1 MQAMRAVFALILGG
15 LALAASG
22 AGAVAAGAQAPAAD
36 PPSAASRAV
45 LDKYCVTCH
54 NPRLKTA
61 GLSLDRLDVAEVAA
75 GAETWEKVVRKL
87 RAGAMPPPG
96 APRPDQNTS
105 DQLAAYLETALERA
119 SLRDPNPG
127 RTDAFHRLNRAEY
140 HNAIRDLLALD
151 IDVSSLVPADA
162 ADQHGFD
169 NMAGVLSMSPALLE
183 RYVSAARRISRLA
196 VGIPPKGSTI
206 ETYTVPVN
214 LLQDDRLSDDLPFGS
229 RGGTSIR
236 HQFPVDGEYVIKLR
250 LQTNYVSYIR
260 GLHQAHKLDLRIDG
274 ARIKQFQIGGAA
286 PGKPAPN
293 SYEGNIFGSKEWEAY
308 AHHADDDLEVRLA
321 VKAGPH
327 LVGVDFPRESWEPEG
342 VLQPRQFEFAL
353 AINGRQDENPALNSL
368 EIDGPYAI
376 GQAGDTPSRRKI
388 LICQPEPRRSSPETQ
403 ASEDGCAKK
412 ILSALARRAYRR
424 PVTDTDLRTLID
436 FYRAGR
442 KQGTFD
448 AGIQMAI
455 ERLLADPEF
464 LFRVERAPAGLAA
477 GASYRINDLDLAS
490 RLSFFI
496 WSSIP
501 DDELIDAAAQRRLK
515 EPAVLERQVRRMLAD
530 QRSRAMIDNF
540 VGQWLLVRDI
550 NSAYPDPATF
560 PDFDDNLREAFE
572 QETELFVESQLR
584 ENRSI
589 VDLLSA
595 DYTFLNER
603 LARHYGIPNV
613 YGTRFRRVTLAGTAH
628 RGGLL
633 GQGSLL
639 TVTSYANRTSPVL
652 RGKWLLANI
661 LGTPVPPPPADVPSL
676 KETGENG
683 QPASVRERLEQHR
696 KNPVCSSCHSQM
708 DPLGFAL
715 ENFDAVGKWREVAEG
730 GAPVDATAALP
741 NGTRFQGLNGLRDVL
756 LARREQFV
764 RTVNE
769 KLLTYALGRG
779 IEYYDLPVV
788 RRIVRDA
795 APDYRWSAIV
805 IGITASTPFQMRL
818 AEPGNGKPAAAT
830 TAAAGR

>member
-1 MQAMRAVFALILGG
+1 VFALILGG
-15 LALAASG
+15 LALVASGTRALTAAGPQASG
-22 AGAVAAGAQAPAAD
+22 AD
-36 PPSAASRAV
+36 SSAAAPRAV

-61 GLSLDRLDVAEVAA
+61 GLVLNQLDIANVGP
-75 GAETWEKVVRKL
+75 GADTWEKVVRKV

-105 DQLAAYLETALERA
+105 DQLASYLETALERA
-119 SLRDPNPG
+119 SLRNPNPG
-127 RTDAFHRLNRAEY
+127 RTEAFHRLNQAEY

-151 IDVSSLVPADA
+151 VDVSSLVPADA
-162 ADQHGFD
+162 ADQNGFD
-169 NMAGVLSMSPALLE
+169 NMAGVLSMSPVLLE
-183 RYVSAARRISRLA
+183 RYVSAARRISRMA

-206 ETYTVPVN
+206 DSYTVPVN

-229 RGGTSIR
+229 RGGLSIR
-236 HQFPVDGEYVIKLR
+236 HHFPVDGEYVIKLR

-274 ARIKQFQIGGAA
+274 ARVKEFRIGGDA

-293 SYEGNIFGSKEWEAY
+293 SYEGNIFGSKEWEAW
-308 AHHADDDLEVRLA
+308 AHHADDDLEVRIP

-327 LVGVDFPRESWEPEG
+327 LVGVDFPREMWEPEG

-353 AINGRQDENPALNSL
+353 AINGRQDENPSLGSL

-376 GQAGDTPSRRKI
+376 GQPGDTASRRRI
-388 LICQPEPRRSSPETQ
+388 FVCQPARE
-403 ASEDGCAKK
+403 SEDGCARK
-412 ILSALARRAYRR
+412 ILSVLARRAYRR
-424 PVTDTDLRTLID
+424 PVNDADLRTLIG
-436 FYRAGR
+436 FYHAGR
-442 KQGTFD
+442 KEGTFD
-448 AGIQMAI
+448 NGIQIAI

-477 GASYRINDLDLAS
+477 GSSYRIGDLELAS
-490 RLSFFI
+490 RLSFFL

-501 DDELIDAAAQRRLK
+501 DDELIDTAAQGKLK

-530 QRSRAMIDNF
+530 QRSRAMVDNF

-550 NSAYPDPATF
+550 NSAYPDPSTF
-560 PDFDDNLREAFE
+560 PEFDDNLRAAFE

-603 LARHYGIPNV
+603 LARHYDISNV
-613 YGTRFRRVTLAGTAH
+613 YGSRFRRVNLADTGK
-628 RGGLL
+628 RGGIL

-661 LGTPVPPPPADVPSL
+661 LGTPVPPPPPDVPSL

-683 QPASVRERLEQHR
+683 KPASVRERLEQHR
-696 KNPVCSSCHSQM
+696 ANPVCSTCHSQM

-715 ENFDAVGKWREVAEG
+715 ENFDAVGKWRDVAEG
-730 GAPVDATAALP
+730 GAAVDASAALP
-741 NGTRFQGLNGLRDVL
+741 NGARFQGLTGLREVL

-764 RTVNE
+764 RTVTE

-795 APDYRWSAIV
+795 APEYRWSAI
-805 IGITASTPFQMRL
+805 ISGITASTPFQMRL
-818 AEPGNGKPAAAT
+818 AEPGNGKPPQAT
-830 TAAAGR
+830 TAANGR

>member
-1 MQAMRAVFALILGG
+1 MRAVFALILGG
-15 LALAASG
+15 LALAAG
-22 AGAVAAGAQAPAAD
+22 GTGAVSAAGAQAAGVD
-36 PPSAASRAV
+36 SSSAATRAI

-61 GLSLDRLDVAEVAA
+61 GLSLDQLDVGNVAA
-75 GAETWEKVVRKL
+75 AAETWEKVVRKL

-96 APRPDQNTS
+96 APRPDQSTS
-105 DQLAAYLETALERA
+105 DQLASYLETAIERA

-140 HNAIRDLLALD
+140 QNAIRDLLALD
-151 IDVSSLVPADA
+151 VDVSALVPADA

-196 VGIPPKGSTI
+196 VGVPPAGSTI
-206 ETYTVPVN
+206 DTYTVPVN
-214 LLQDDRLSDDLPFGS
+214 LLQDDRLSDNLPFGS

-236 HQFPVDGEYVIKLR
+236 HNFPVDGEYVIRLR

-260 GLHQAHKLDLRIDG
+260 GLHQAHKLDLRLDG
-274 ARIKQFQIGGAA
+274 ARVKQFHIGGAA

-308 AHHADDDLEVRLA
+308 AHHADDDLEVRIR
-321 VKAGPH
+321 VTGGPH
-327 LVGVDFPRESWEPEG
+327 LVGVDFPRESWEAEG

-353 AINGRQDENPALNSL
+353 AINGRQDDNPSLGSL

-376 GQAGDTPSRRKI
+376 GQPGDTPSRRKI
-388 LICQPEPRRSSPETQ
+388 FVCQPLRDADADT
-403 ASEDGCAKK
+403 CAKK

-424 PVTDTDLRTLID
+424 PATDADLRTLTD

-442 KQGTFD
+442 KQGNFD

-464 LFRVERAPAGLAA
+464 LFRVERAPSGLAA
-477 GASYRINDLDLAS
+477 GASYRISDLELAS
-490 RLSFFI
+490 RLSFFL

-501 DDELIDAAAQRRLK
+501 DDELIDAAAQGKLK

-530 QRSRAMIDNF
+530 QRSRAMVDNF

-550 NSAYPDPATF
+550 SSAYPDPATF
-560 PDFDDNLREAFE
+560 PEFDDNLREAFE
-572 QETELFVESQLR
+572 QETDLFVESQLR

-603 LARHYGIPNV
+603 LARHYGIANV
-613 YGTRFRRVTLAGTAH
+613 YGTRFRRVTLADTAH

-676 KETGENG
+676 KDTGENG

-696 KNPVCSSCHSQM
+696 RNPVCSSCHSQM

-715 ENFDAVGKWREVAEG
+715 ENFDAVGKWRDVAEG
-730 GAPVDATAALP
+730 GRPVDASAALP
-741 NGTRFQGLNGLRDVL
+741 GGTRFQGLNGLRDVL

-764 RTVNE
+764 RTVTE

-779 IEYYDLPVV
+779 VEYFDLPVI

-805 IGITASTPFQMRL
+805 LGITASTPFQMRL
-818 AEPGNGKPAAAT
+818 AEPGNAKPPAA

>member
-1 MQAMRAVFALILGG
+1 VRAVFALILGG

-22 AGAVAAGAQAPAAD
+22 SGALIAAD
-36 PPSAASRAV
+36 PQASGADSSSAAPRAV

-54 NPRLKTA
+54 NPRLKTG
-61 GLSLDRLDVAEVAA
+61 GLTFDRLDVGNVEP

-96 APRPDQNTS
+96 APRPDRNVS
-105 DQLAAYLETALERA
+105 DQLASYLETGLERV
-119 SLRDPNPG
+119 SLRTPNPG

-151 IDVSSLVPADA
+151 LDVSNLVPADA

-169 NMAGVLSMSPALLE
+169 NMAGVLSMSPVLLE

-206 ETYTVPVN
+206 DSYTVPVN

-236 HQFPVDGEYVIKLR
+236 HNFPVDGEYVIKIR

-260 GLHQAHKLDLRIDG
+260 GLYQAHKLDLRLDG
-274 ARIKQFQIGGAA
+274 ARVKQFRIGGDA

-293 SYEGNIFGSKEWEAY
+293 SYEGNIFGSKEWEAW
-308 AHHADDDLEVRLA
+308 AHHADDDLEVRIPI
-321 VKAGPH
+321 KAGPH

-342 VLQPRQFEFAL
+342 VQQPRQFEFAL
-353 AINGRQDENPALNSL
+353 AINGRQDENPSLGSL
-368 EIDGPYAI
+368 EIDGPYSVEA
-376 GQAGDTPSRRKI
+376 AGDTPSRRKI
-388 LICQPEPRRSSPETQ
+388 FVCQPARSPGAQ
-403 ASEDGCAKK
+403 ASEDACART
-412 ILSALARRAYRR
+412 ILSTLARRAYRR
-424 PVTDTDLRTLID
+424 PATDADLRTLIG
-436 FYRAGR
+436 FYQAGR
-442 KQGTFD
+442 KQGNFD

-464 LFRVERAPAGLAA
+464 LFRVERAPSGLAA
-477 GASYRINDLDLAS
+477 GSSYRIADLELAS
-490 RLSFFI
+490 RLSFFL

-501 DDELIDAAAQRRLK
+501 DDELIDVAAQGKLK
-515 EPAVLERQVRRMLAD
+515 EPAILERQVRRMLAD
-530 QRSRAMIDNF
+530 QRSRAMVDNF

-550 NSAYPDPATF
+550 SSAYPDPATF
-560 PDFDDNLREAFE
+560 PEFDDNLREAFA

-595 DYTFLNER
+595 NYTFLNER

-613 YGTRFRRVTLAGTAH
+613 YGSRFRRVTLADTAQ

-683 QPASVRERLEQHR
+683 KPASVRERLEQHR
-696 KNPVCSSCHSQM
+696 RNPVCSTCHSQM

-715 ENFDAVGKWREVAEG
+715 ENFDAVGQWRDVAEG
-730 GAPVDATAALP
+730 GAPVDASAALP
-741 NGTRFQGLNGLRDVL
+741 NGAKFQGLPGLREVL

-764 RTVNE
+764 RTVTE

-779 IEYYDLPVV
+779 VEYFDLPVV
-788 RRIVRDA
+788 RRIVRGA

-805 IGITASTPFQMRL
+805 LGITASTPFQMRL
-818 AEPGNGKPAAAT
+818 AEPGNGKPAEAT

>member
-1 MQAMRAVFALILGG
+1 VRAVFALILGG

-22 AGAVAAGAQAPAAD
+22 SGAVTAAGPQAAGADPASGAP
-36 PPSAASRAV
+36 RAV

-61 GLSLDRLDVAEVAA
+61 GLALDQLDVVNVAA

-96 APRPDQNTS
+96 APRPDQPTA
-105 DQLAAYLETALERA
+105 DQLASYLETALERA

-127 RTDAFHRLNRAEY
+127 RTEAFHRLNQAEY

-151 IDVSSLVPADA
+151 VDVSSLVPADA

-229 RGGTSIR
+229 RGGASVR
-236 HQFPVDGEYVIKLR
+236 HHFPVDGEYVIKLR

-274 ARIKQFQIGGAA
+274 ARVKQFRIGGDA
-286 PGKPAPN
+286 PGRPAPN
-293 SYEGNIFGSKEWEAY
+293 SYEGNIFGSKEWEAW
-308 AHHADDDLEVRLA
+308 AHHADDDLEVRIPI
-321 VKAGPH
+321 KAGPH

-368 EIDGPYAI
+368 EIDGPYAV
-376 GQAGDTPSRRKI
+376 GQPGDTPSRRRI
-388 LICQPEPRRSSPETQ
+388 FVCQPARESDADACARR
-403 ASEDGCAKK
+403 
-412 ILSALARRAYRR
+412 ILSPLARRAYRR
-424 PVTDTDLRTLID
+424 PATDADLRTLLA
-436 FYRAGR
+436 FYQAGR
-442 KQGTFD
+442 KQGSFD
-448 AGIQMAI
+448 AGIQMAV

-477 GASYRINDLDLAS
+477 ASYRISDLELAS
-490 RLSFFI
+490 RLSFFL

-501 DDELIDAAAQRRLK
+501 DDELIDVAAQGKLK
-515 EPAVLERQVRRMLAD
+515 DPAVLERQVRRMLAD
-530 QRSRAMIDNF
+530 QRSRAMVDNF

-550 NSAYPDPATF
+550 TSAYPDPATF
-560 PDFDDNLREAFE
+560 PEFDDNLRAAFE

-584 ENRSI
+584 ENRSL

-595 DYTFLNER
+595 DYTFVNER

-613 YGTRFRRVTLAGTAH
+613 YGTRFRRVTLADTAR

-661 LGTPVPPPPADVPSL
+661 LGTPVPPPPPDVPSL

-683 QPASVRERLEQHR
+683 KPASVRERLEQHR

-715 ENFDAVGKWREVAEG
+715 ENFDAVGKWRDVAEG

-741 NGTRFQGLNGLRDVL
+741 NGARFQGLTGLREVL
-756 LARREQFV
+756 LERREQFV
-764 RTVNE
+764 RTVTE

-779 IEYYDLPVV
+779 VEYYDLPVI

-795 APDYRWSAIV
+795 SPDYRWSAIV
-805 IGITASTPFQMRL
+805 SGIIASTPFQMRL
-818 AEPGNGKPAAAT
+818 AEPGNGKPAQAT
-830 TAAAGR
+830 TAANGR

>member
-1 MQAMRAVFALILGG
+1 VRAAFALVLGG

-22 AGAVAAGAQAPAAD
+22 TRAVTAAAPQAA
-36 PPSAASRAV
+36 SAAPSTAAPRAV

-61 GLSLDRLDVAEVAA
+61 GLALDQLDVVNVAA

-105 DQLAAYLETALERA
+105 EQLAAYFEGALERA

-127 RTDAFHRLNRAEY
+127 RTEAFHRLNQAEY

-151 IDVSSLVPADA
+151 IDVSALVPADA

-169 NMAGVLSMSPALLE
+169 NMAGVLSMSPVLLE

-196 VGIPPKGSTI
+196 VGIPPKGATI
-206 ETYTVPVN
+206 DTYTVPVN

-236 HQFPVDGEYVIKLR
+236 HHFPVDGEYVIKLR

-260 GLHQAHKLDLRIDG
+260 GLHQTHKLDLRIDG
-274 ARIKQFQIGGAA
+274 ARIKQFRIGGDA

-308 AHHADDDLEVRLA
+308 AHHADDDLEVRVP

-327 LVGVDFPRESWEPEG
+327 LVGVDFPREMWEAEG

-353 AINGRQDENPALNSL
+353 AINGRQDDNPSLGSL
-368 EIDGPYAI
+368 EIDGPYSA
-376 GQAGDTPSRRKI
+376 GQPGDTPSRRRI
-388 LICQPEPRRSSPETQ
+388 FVCQPSHRSAPETP
-403 ASEDGCAKK
+403 ASDDGCARK
-412 ILSALARRAYRR
+412 ILSTLARRAYRR
-424 PVTDTDLRTLID
+424 PVTDADLRTLIE

-442 KQGTFD
+442 QQGNFD

-477 GASYRINDLDLAS
+477 GASYRISDLDLAS
-490 RLSFFI
+490 RLSFFL

-501 DDELIDAAAQRRLK
+501 DDELIDAAAQGKLK

-530 QRSRAMIDNF
+530 QRSRAMVDNF

-550 NSAYPDPATF
+550 NSVYPDPATF
-560 PDFDDNLREAFE
+560 PEFDDNLRAAFE
-572 QETELFVESQLR
+572 QETERFVESQLR

-613 YGTRFRRVTLAGTAH
+613 YGTRFRRVQLADPAE

-661 LGTPVPPPPADVPSL
+661 LGTPVPPPPPDVPSL

-683 QPASVRERLEQHR
+683 KPASVRERLEQHR
-696 KNPVCSSCHSQM
+696 RNPVCSSCHSQM

-715 ENFDAVGKWREVAEG
+715 ENFDAVGKWRDTAEG
-730 GAPVDATAALP
+730 GAPVDASAALP
-741 NGTRFQGLNGLRDVL
+741 NGARFQGLNGLREVL

-764 RTVNE
+764 RTVTE

-779 IEYYDLPVV
+779 VEYYDLPVI
-788 RRIVRDA
+788 RRIVRGA
-795 APDYRWSAIV
+795 GPDDRWSAI
-805 IGITASTPFQMRL
+805 ISGITASTPFQMRL
-818 AEPGNGKPAAAT
+818 AEPGNGKPAQA
-830 TAAAGR
+830 TAANGR